1 MPDDTR
7 MPERIPRDWADAFAA
22 LPLETPQSDA
32 WAKIAAEIRPAVE
45 AVRPTRRYR
54 RPLWLAVAAVA
65 ALAIAVPLFWRASPD
80 AVPPSVVAS
89 NPDPI
94 PRGTQSPPSRSVVP
108 SVSPPGVAPPGEPKA
123 VDAAAPPPDT
133 RVAQRPAKQNGKK
146 AARPAPATDK
156 PDEAA
161 LAALYAQSAQL
172 ESLLAMARDERVAS
186 GTSAALSDELDA
198 KVAGIDAAL
207 IQPGL
212 DAHRR
217 AELWGLR
224 VDTLQQL
231 VGIET
236 TQRLYAARG
245 QSYDV
250 ALVSVD

>member
-7 MPERIPRDWADAFAA
+7 MSHHAPRDWTDAFAA
-22 LPLETPQSDA
+22 LPLESPQGDA

-45 AVRPTRRYR
+45 AARPARRHR
-54 RPLWLAVAAVA
+54 RPLWLAIAAAVA
-65 ALAIAVPLFWRASPD
+65 LAVALPLSWRPTPD
-80 AVPPSVVAS
+80 AMPQPVVAS
-89 NPDPI
+89 NPDPA
-94 PRGTQSPPSRSVVP
+94 PRETQTPPPKSV
-108 SVSPPGVAPPGEPKA
+108 
-123 VDAAAPPPDT
+123 AAPAPSSHIASSGGPRTVHAATTPPDT
-133 RVAQRPAKQNGKK
+133 RVAQRPAKRTGKR
-146 AARPAPATDK
+146 AVRPVPATDK
-156 PDEAA
+156 TDETA

-172 ESLLAMARDERVAS
+172 EGLLAMARDERVAS
-186 GTSAALSDELDA
+186 GTSAALSDGLDA

-212 DAHRR
+212 DARRR

-250 ALVSVD
+250 ALVSID